1 VAITANSEVFG
12 DPFGVEV
19 EAGGGERAEEER
31 GEVGEEAEAEEAGVE
46 ELHREWW
53 EVAARTHAGEEEPTG
68 GGGGGGVDGARHRRH
83 TKRRSELFCK

>member
-1 VAITANSEVFG
+1 
-12 DPFGVEV
+12 VEV

-31 GEVGEEAEAEEAGVE
+31 GEVGEEVEAGVE

-68 GGGGGGVDGARHRRH
+68 GGGGGIDGARHRRH